1 MTISGVSRREESKL
15 EFGEFTEAYFV
26 LLTRAWISEEYVAE
40 LLADPSP
47 ALREAGFEVPPGID
61 VEVIRHSDG
70 EADLEWQYQ
79 MWLEGIAAGS
89 ARLYLPE
96 PEPVHFG
103 ELLETE
109 LEAMPGGATYCCS
122 CCPCCTCTA

>member
-1 MTISGVSRREESKL
+1 
-15 EFGEFTEAYFV
+15 
-26 LLTRAWISEEYVAE
+26 
-40 LLADPSP
+40 
-47 ALREAGFEVPPGID
+47 
-61 VEVIRHSDG
+61 
-70 EADLEWQYQ
+70 
-79 MWLEGIAAGS
+79 MWVEGIVAGS

-122 CCPCCTCTA
+122 CCLA